1 MSDKVCLNLLAADLA
16 ESSMVSLLFSML
28 FATAAFTFSP
38 PPPPSLVVL
47 SASPAAVEV
56 VVVVIVPL
64 KLET

>member
-38 PPPPSLVVL
+38 PPPPPPPSLVVL

-56 VVVVIVPL
+56 VVVIVPL
-64 KLET
+64 KL

>member
-56 VVVVIVPL
+56 VVVIVPL
-64 KLET
+64 KL